1 MLKLCKRVLR
11 KVSFDHFLFQK
22 ELIKSIKWIN
32 KAEAKILKN
41 WCLKNYSTQYGE
53 MIHETFEAI

>member
-22 ELIKSIKWIN
+22 ELIKSIKWID
-32 KAEAKILKN
+32 KGEAKRLKN
-41 WCLKNYSTQYGE
+41 WCLKIIAHNME
-53 MIHETFEAI
+53 K

>member
-32 KAEAKILKN
+32 KAEAKTLRN
-41 WCLKNYSTQYGE
+41 WCLKNYSAQYE
-53 MIHETFEAI
+53 KLIHETFEAI

>member
-32 KAEAKILKN
+32 KAEAKRLKN
-41 WCLKNYSTQYGE
+41 WCLKNYSAQYE
-53 MIHETFEAI
+53 KLIHETFKAI